1 VPDQGA
7 QAVAS
12 SGLVRYGEPAGRRV
26 LLAAVLGS
34 ALAFVDVTV
43 VNLALPRIG
52 LELGAS
58 AAGLQWVSN
67 GYTLSLAS
75 LVLLGGSLGDRLGR
89 RRIFVLGVGIFAL
102 ASLACGVAPSVE
114 ALVAARIAQGAGGA
128 LLTPGALAMIEG
140 SFVPADR
147 ARAIGAWSG
156 LGGIAGAV
164 GPFLG
169 GWIVQASSWRLVFL
183 VNLPV
188 AAAAILVA
196 LRSVPESRDPA
207 APRRPD
213 VAGAAL
219 AAAGLAGLTYGLTEW
234 PAPGASPA
242 AVGAALGLGI
252 ACLAGFVLLERRASH
267 PMLPLGVFRSRTFT
281 AANLVTFAVYA
292 ALGGVFFL
300 FGLNLQ
306 VVAGF
311 KPLAAGA
318 ALLPVT
324 VLMLLLSARAGGLA
338 ERIGPRLPMTVGP
351 VVCAGAMLLLARV
364 GPGASYLRTVL
375 PGVLALGLGLSL
387 TVAPLTATALGAVD
401 ERHAGIASGVNNAVA
416 RAAGLLSVATLPLA
430 AGLRGG
436 TLTDAGVLAPVYRT
450 AMHLCALLLLAG
462 AAIAAIGIPGRAP
475 RAARP
480 EGRESPVRRH
490 CAVAGPPLHPRALSP
505 AQPR

>member
-1 VPDQGA
+1 VQRASVPTEA
-7 QAVAS
+7 
-12 SGLVRYGEPAGRRV
+12 SGLVRYGEPAGRQV

-58 AAGLQWVSN
+58 SAGLQWVSN

-89 RRIFVLGVGIFAL
+89 RRIFVVGVSAFAL
-102 ASLACGVAPSVE
+102 ASLACGLAPSVE
-114 ALVAARIAQGAGGA
+114 ALVVARIAQGVGGA
-128 LLTPGALAMIEG
+128 LLTPGALAMIEA
-140 SFVPADR
+140 SFVPEDR

-169 GWIVQASSWRLVFL
+169 GWIVQVSSWRLVFL
-183 VNLPV
+183 LNLPI
-188 AAAAILVA
+188 AAAAITVA
-196 LRSVPESRDPA
+196 LRSVPESRDPG

-213 VAGAAL
+213 LPGAAT
-219 AAAGLAGLTYGLTEW
+219 AATGLAGLTYAFTAW
-234 PAPGASPA
+234 PAPDASPA
-242 AVGAALGLGI
+242 AIGGALALGILG
-252 ACLAGFVLLERRASH
+252 LAGFLVVERRSPS
-267 PMLPLGVFRSRTFT
+267 PMLPLQVFRSRTFT

-311 KPLAAGA
+311 APLAAGA

-324 VLMLLLSARAGGLA
+324 LIMLLLSARAGGVA
-338 ERIGPRLPMTVGP
+338 QRIGPRLPMTAGP
-351 VVCAGAMLLLARV
+351 LVCAAGLLLLARV
-364 GPGASYLRTVL
+364 GSGASYLGAVL
-375 PGVLALGLGLSL
+375 PGVVVLGLGLSF

-401 ERHAGIASGVNNAVA
+401 ERHAGVASGVNNAVA
-416 RAAGLLSVATLPLA
+416 RAAGLLSVAVLPFA

-436 TLTDAGVLAPVYRT
+436 ELTDPAALSPTYRT
-450 AMHLCALLLLAG
+450 AMHLCALILLAG
-462 AAIAAIGIPGRAP
+462 AAVAAIGIPAQDP
-475 RAARP
+475 RAARR
-480 EGRESPVRRH
+480 EKGRGSPVRHH
-490 CAVAGPPLHPRALSP
+490 CAVAGPPL
-505 AQPR
+505 QPRESS